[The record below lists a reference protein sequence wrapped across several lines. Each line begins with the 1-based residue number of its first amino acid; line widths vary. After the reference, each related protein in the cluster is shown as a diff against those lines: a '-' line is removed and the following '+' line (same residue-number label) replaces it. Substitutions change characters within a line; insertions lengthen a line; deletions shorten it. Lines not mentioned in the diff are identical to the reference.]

1 MSPKDWVR
9 FIAFGLFFVLIV
21 LPLASGAMR
30 LLNSP
35 NTAMS
40 DVISLIEFAAV
51 PWWTGFAQAAPL
63 LFVAVVVMLVWANAD
78 EILG

>member
-9 FIAFGLFFVLIV
+9 FIAFGLFFVFIV
-21 LPLASGAMR
+21 LPLASGVMW

-35 NTAMS
+35 NATMS
-40 DVISLIEFAAV
+40 DAVSLIEFAAV
-51 PWWTGFAQAAPL
+51 PWWTGLAQTAPL
-63 LFVAVVVMLVWANAD
+63 LFVAVVVVLVWANAD